1 MHAEIKNASV
11 PPSTE
16 AFLLPASARAS
27 SAQASLRTHVYITP
41 AQQKSPKGMALWGL
55 EMGKKRLFQLGTAI
69 ATKDI
74 CLIDWFMALRA
85 TGLLRGRIGSH
96 FLGL

>member
-1 MHAEIKNASV
+1 M
-11 PPSTE
+11 PPCLQ
-16 AFLLPASARAS
+16 APRHFFCLLQPALAVLKHLYAR
-27 SAQASLRTHVYITP
+27 TFTFTP

-74 CLIDWFMALRA
+74 CLIDWLMALRA
-85 TGLLRGRIGSH
+85 TGLLRGLIGSH